1 MRRLLSWKSV
11 LVCLLA
17 VTAAVV
23 GYYTVAVVAA
33 RHKTPG
39 IVASYYSSGAI
50 EIPAKSLSA
59 RQLEILLRVE
69 DPSFY
74 THHGVDFT
82 TPGAGWTTI
91 TQALAKEFYFADFRQ
106 GPMKIAQTL
115 FATFAL
121 DPLVSKQQQ
130 LDIFINTLY
139 YGNGTHGLLDASR
152 YYYNKTPGELS
163 EDEFISLIG
172 SLVSPDELN
181 AEDHPRENAERVRRI
196 KTVLDGSYA
205 PEGLFDILYDRK

>member
-17 VTAAVV
+17 VAAVVV
-23 GYYTVAVVAA
+23 GYYSVAVVEA
-33 RHKTPG
+33 RNKTPG

-50 EIPAKSLSA
+50 KIPAKSLSA
-59 RQLEILLRVE
+59 RQLEILLKVE

-74 THHGVDFT
+74 EHHGVDFK

-91 TQALAKEFYFADFRQ
+91 TQALAKQFYFAEFRQ

-115 FATFAL
+115 YARFAL

-139 YGNGTHGLLDASR
+139 YGNGTYGLLDAAR
-152 YYYNKTPGELS
+152 YYYGKTPGELS
-163 EDEFISLIG
+163 EDEFISLSG
-172 SLVSPDELN
+172 SLIAPDQLN
-181 AEDHPRENAERVRRI
+181 VEDHPEENSERVRRI
-196 KTVLDGSYA
+196 KAMLDGTYT
-205 PEGLFDILYDRK
+205 PKGLFDITYDRK